1 MVKELKSENFKS
13 EVLED
18 KGIVLV
24 DLYATWC
31 GPCKMLS
38 PIVDKIA
45 EEEKDIK
52 VAKID
57 VDANAEVA
65 EEYKVMSIPTLLLFK
80 DGELKEKAV
89 GYQSREQILDMIN
102 KIR

>member
-1 MVKELKSENFKS
+1 MVNEFKSENFKN

-24 DLYATWC
+24 DVYATWC

-38 PIVDKIA
+38 PIVDAIA

-52 VAKID
+52 VGKID
-57 VDANAEVA
+57 VDVNTEVA
-65 EEYKVMSIPTLLLFK
+65 EAYQVMSIPTLLLFK
-80 DGELKEKAV
+80 NGELMEKAV
-89 GYQSREQILDMIN
+89 GLQTKDQILAMIN
-102 KIR
+102 KVR